1 MKEKIPRQGGERV
14 VELLY
19 ICAGF
24 FTSKKDMSE
33 ERGKGLNAQTYR
45 AALQMM
51 KWLPAV
57 MAVSYLANS
66 AGVYGETMHA
76 VVHYVG
82 MFLAPMGML
91 YVASYLFRFCWYH
104 RIFIHYLMAKE
115 LVNITDWYVGI
126 PITDEEMAEL
136 HKWITGVFLAV
147 AITTYIYRRWK
158 DRRS

>member
-1 MKEKIPRQGGERV
+1 MRRIFSIAIMEKTEAKSGGKLNTDMYRV
-14 VELLY
+14 
-19 ICAGF
+19 
-24 FTSKKDMSE
+24 
-33 ERGKGLNAQTYR
+33 
-45 AALQMM
+45 ALQLM

-136 HKWITGVFLAV
+136 HMWITGVFLAI
-147 AITTYIYRRWK
+147 AITKYIYRRWK
-158 DRRS
+158 ERKI

>member
-1 MKEKIPRQGGERV
+1 MPV
-14 VELLY
+14 VELVY
-19 ICAGF
+19 ICAAF
-24 FTSKKDMSE
+24 FNLYTMEKTEAKSV
-33 ERGKGLNAQTYR
+33 GKLNTDTYR
-45 AALQMM
+45 MALMM
-51 KWLPAV
+51 MRWLPAV

-66 AGVYGETMHA
+66 AGIYGETMHA

>member
-1 MKEKIPRQGGERV
+1 MSWNWCIFAAHFFNLYTMEKTEAKSV
-14 VELLY
+14 
-19 ICAGF
+19 
-24 FTSKKDMSE
+24 
-33 ERGKGLNAQTYR
+33 GKLNTDTYR
-45 AALQMM
+45 MALQLM

-66 AGVYGETMHA
+66 AGIYGETMHA

-91 YVASYLFRFCWYH
+91 YVASHLFRFCWYH

-158 DRRS
+158 DRKI